1 MLSVSDLDV
10 SIGPVPV
17 IRKASLDLAEGEMCG
32 LIGRNGAGKTTLLR
46 ALMGAIPATGK
57 VRLGEVDLLALPPH
71 RRVGFGIGYM
81 PEDRRLV
88 PDFTVEQ
95 NIRLPSWTTPT
106 DGVEQR
112 LQWIFSI
119 MPEVAAFRARSSLE
133 LSGGQQ
139 KMVALA
145 RALMAGTRMLLLDEP
160 FEGLAPALAR
170 RLGEVMANLKGQR
183 LSILIAEFERGAYC
197 RPALARLPHRAW
209 RGGAGIVGV
218 TDSRISKPVCEKT
231 RAGAGAGGDP
241 PLHSTHK
248 SDREQR
254 RATMAKF
261 GIGQAVRRVEDQRF
275 LLGQGRYVDDISLPG
290 LCHGVTVLSPHAH
303 ARITRVDV
311 AKAKAAPGVLCVLTG
326 ADAVADKLGSF
337 TAHLMP
343 EDFGAPKGHR
353 TFQPVLNAEKV
364 RFVGDRVAFVV
375 AETLAQA
382 RDAAELVEVDYE
394 PLPTIVDLEEAAK
407 DGAAKVWE
415 DCPQGNVGFR
425 LMFGSKDATDAAFA
439 KAKHVVKLRVENNRL
454 SPVTMEP
461 RVAIGEYNAADQ
473 QYTLYATSQNPHGA
487 RMEMSHIFHIAENQI
502 RVVSPD
508 VGGGFGLKSVF
519 PDDALVLWAARRI
532 GRPVKWVSTRSES
545 MLTDHH
551 GRQMIYYG
559 ELALDEHGKIL
570 ALRAKCLFQLGAY
583 FVGAALAAGAFSL
596 RFIPA
601 AYDIQTL
608 HIMSQGLFT
617 NTSQSGPYRGAGRP
631 EAAYFMERLIEHAAR
646 TIGMDPA
653 EIRRR
658 NLIPTDKLP
667 YATPTLWTY
676 DSGEFE
682 RLMDRCIELSDAKGY
697 PARKKASEK
706 RGKLR
711 GRAVSYYIEF
721 GGIFNERMDLRF
733 NPDGTLNVLAGTH
746 SHGQGHATV
755 FAQLVHD
762 RLGVPF
768 ESIRYMQGDTA
779 QIPIGR
785 GTYGARSATV
795 GGNALAKASEAIIEK
810 GKPLA
815 AALMEADAADI
826 EFKDGQYRVVGTDKV
841 ITIVDVAKA
850 AYAPM
855 GPLTEK
861 FGVGL
866 EATGSFSASPPSH
879 PNGSH
884 VCELEVDPET
894 GDVTLDRYFV
904 VDDLGRVLNPM
915 IVRGQ
920 IQGGVVQGIGQA
932 LIEHQVYDSQSGQ
945 LLSGSFMDYGMP
957 RADTMPNIETE
968 LQEVPCKTNPLGVKG
983 IGESGTIG
991 APPTVINA
999 LIDALAP
1006 LGVEAIDMPATPMR
1020 VWETIER
1027 AKAGAAA
1034 AAE

>member
-1 MLSVSDLDV
+1 
-10 SIGPVPV
+10 
-17 IRKASLDLAEGEMCG
+17 
-32 LIGRNGAGKTTLLR
+32 
-46 ALMGAIPATGK
+46 
-57 VRLGEVDLLALPPH
+57 
-71 RRVGFGIGYM
+71 
-81 PEDRRLV
+81 
-88 PDFTVEQ
+88 
-95 NIRLPSWTTPT
+95 
-106 DGVEQR
+106 
-112 LQWIFSI
+112 
-119 MPEVAAFRARSSLE
+119 
-133 LSGGQQ
+133 
-139 KMVALA
+139 
-145 RALMAGTRMLLLDEP
+145 
-160 FEGLAPALAR
+160 
-170 RLGEVMANLKGQR
+170 
-183 LSILIAEFERGAYC
+183 
-197 RPALARLPHRAW
+197 
-209 RGGAGIVGV
+209 
-218 TDSRISKPVCEKT
+218 
-231 RAGAGAGGDP
+231 
-241 PLHSTHK
+241 
-248 SDREQR
+248 
-254 RATMAKF
+254 MAKF

-290 LCHGVTVLSPHAH
+290 QCHGVTVLSPHAH

-311 AKAKAAPGVLCVLTG
+311 TKAKAAPGVLCVLTG

-394 PLPTIVDLEEAAK
+394 PLPTIVDLQEAAK
-407 DGAAKVWE
+407 DGAPKVWE

-425 LMFGSKDATDAAFA
+425 LMFGNQDATDAAFA

-461 RVAIGEYNAADQ
+461 RVAIGDYNAADD

-487 RMEMSHIFHIAENQI
+487 RMEMSHIFHVAENQI

-508 VGGGFGLKSVF
+508 VGGGFGLKAVF

-532 GRPVKWVSTRSES
+532 RRPVKWVSTRSES

-551 GRQMIYYG
+551 GREMIYYG

-631 EAAYFMERLIEHAAR
+631 EAAYFTERLIEHAAR

-658 NLIPTDKLP
+658 NLIPPTKLP

-676 DSGEFE
+676 DSGEFA
-682 RLMDRCIELSDAKGY
+682 RLMDRCIEFSDAKGY
-697 PARKKASEK
+697 AARKKASEK

-768 ESIRYMQGDTA
+768 ESIRYVQGDTA
-779 QIPIGR
+779 QVPIGR

-795 GGNALAKASEAIIEK
+795 GGNALAKATEAIIEK
-810 GKPLA
+810 GKPMA

-894 GDVTLDRYFV
+894 GEVTLDRYFV

-920 IQGGVVQGIGQA
+920 IQGGVIQGIGQA
-932 LIEHQVYDSQSGQ
+932 LIEHQVYDRQSGQ

-968 LQEVPCKTNPLGVKG
+968 LEEVPCKTNPLGVKG

-1020 VWETIER
+1020 VWETIAR

-1034 AAE
+1034 TAA